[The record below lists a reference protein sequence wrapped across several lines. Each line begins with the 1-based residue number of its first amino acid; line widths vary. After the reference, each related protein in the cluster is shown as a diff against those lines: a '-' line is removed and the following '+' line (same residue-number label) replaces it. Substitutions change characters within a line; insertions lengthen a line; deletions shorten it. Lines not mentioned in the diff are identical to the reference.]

1 MNYPV
6 WDVAFGAGLL
16 MALVSILHVFVS
28 HFAVG
33 GGLFLVLTERR
44 ALQRDDKPLLEWL
57 KFHSR
62 FFVLVTVVFGA
73 VSGVGIWFTI
83 ALINPSATSSLI
95 HSYVWGWAIEW
106 VFFFLEITAALLYMH
121 GWGKIESRLHLWYG
135 WIYFIAALASM
146 VIINGIITFM
156 LTSGRWIETH
166 AFWTGFFNPT
176 FFPSLA
182 FRFFISLALAGVY
195 ALVTASFQ
203 RDPELKRR
211 LVRWSAAWIVPSFI
225 VLPLLAWWY
234 IQKVPSEL
242 WSSAQGPMPTATLY
256 ASLIGILAVLT
267 FALSLLTLIRPRRL
281 HPVLSLLIFL
291 SALATMGAFEFTR
304 EAVRK
309 PYVIANYMYGN
320 SLYVTPAQ
328 GDGGFTVENIDRAGI
343 LETAKWVQR
352 RALTDKDKLG
362 LGRDIFRVEC
372 QSCHTVNAYRGL
384 TSYIR
389 MRQWDSEQI
398 REMLGSLDLMHNGVM
413 PPFTG
418 KESERGALTAFLAG
432 MQADKSGSSTVLA
445 KSVFERYCAPC
456 HQLKNQD
463 SLFTRLQKMDP
474 AAADAALQ
482 DLPAIFIRMPNIH
495 LNQQERTSLFQWVKQ
510 QSSAGI

>member
-33 GGLFLVLTERR
+33 GGLFLVLTEKR
-44 ALQRDDKPLLEWL
+44 ALRKGDTPLLGWL
-57 KFHSR
+57 KLHSR
-62 FFVLVTVVFGA
+62 FFVLVTVVYGA

-95 HSYVWGWAIEW
+95 HAYVWGWAIEW

-121 GWGKIESRLHLWYG
+121 GWGKIDSRLHLWYG
-135 WIYFIAALASM
+135 WIYFIAAFASM

-156 LTSGRWIETH
+156 LTSGKWIETH

-176 FFPSLA
+176 YWPSLA
-182 FRFFISLALAGVY
+182 FRFILSLALAGVY

-203 RDPELKRR
+203 RDRDLKGR
-211 LVRWSAAWIVPSFI
+211 LVRWSAAWIVPPFV
-225 VLPLLAWWY
+225 VLPLVAWWY
-234 IQKVPSEL
+234 IQKVPPEL
-242 WSSAQGPMPTATLY
+242 WSSARGPMPTATHY

-267 FALSLLTLIRPRRL
+267 FALSLLTLVRPRRL
-281 HPVLSLLIFL
+281 NPVLSFLIFL

-320 SLYVTPAQ
+320 SLYVTPAL
-328 GDGGFTVENIDRAGI
+328 GDGGFTVENIDRTGI
-343 LETAKWVQR
+343 LETAKWIQHSP
-352 RALTDKDKLG
+352 AKENKAE
-362 LGRDIFRVEC
+362 LGREIFRVEC

-384 TSYIR
+384 TAYIQ
-389 MRQWDSEQI
+389 MRQWDSDHI

-413 PPFTG
+413 PPFSG
-418 KESERGALTAFLAG
+418 KDSERDALTAFLAG
-432 MQADKSGSSTVLA
+432 MRMDRSGNGPVSQ
-445 KSVFERYCAPC
+445 KPVFERYCAPC
-456 HQLKNQD
+456 HQAKKQD

-474 AAADAALQ
+474 AEADAALQ
-482 DLPAIFIRMPNIH
+482 DLPAIFIRMPNLH
-495 LNQQERTSLFQWVKQ
+495 LSQQERTSLIQWVRQ
-510 QSSAGI
+510 QPAGI